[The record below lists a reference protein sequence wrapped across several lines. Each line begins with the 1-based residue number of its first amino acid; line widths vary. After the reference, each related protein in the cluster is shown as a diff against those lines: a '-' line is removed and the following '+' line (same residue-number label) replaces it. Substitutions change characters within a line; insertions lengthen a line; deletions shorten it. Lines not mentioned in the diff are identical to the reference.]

1 MKKPK
6 IISFVVL
13 LFTILSSY
21 QVFAQ
26 GANVKKV
33 SVTIEINVENE
44 TLTLKGEATRVFTPS
59 SVFVK
64 TYVFTTKLSKEDL
77 VRIQSKFGDYANSI
91 EGISGLLSE
100 TGETLNGVGFLNK
113 AGKLTIHLH
122 SNGAGTDFPVG
133 WFGS

>member
-6 IISFVVL
+6 IIFFVVL

-33 SVTIEINVENE
+33 SVTIVINVVNE

-100 TGETLNGVGFLNK
+100 KGETLNGVGFLNK
-113 AGKLTIHLH
+113 AGKLIIHLH